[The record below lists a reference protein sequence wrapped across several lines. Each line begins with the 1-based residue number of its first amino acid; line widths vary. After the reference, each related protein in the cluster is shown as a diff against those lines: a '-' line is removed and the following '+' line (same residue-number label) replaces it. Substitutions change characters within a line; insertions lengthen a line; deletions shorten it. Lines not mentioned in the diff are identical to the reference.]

1 MMKGNTGVADINNID
16 LIFMPFAEF
25 IQEMSHASFKKK
37 KIHHHPSLL
46 PQMI

>member
-37 KIHHHPSLL
+37 
-46 PQMI
+46 